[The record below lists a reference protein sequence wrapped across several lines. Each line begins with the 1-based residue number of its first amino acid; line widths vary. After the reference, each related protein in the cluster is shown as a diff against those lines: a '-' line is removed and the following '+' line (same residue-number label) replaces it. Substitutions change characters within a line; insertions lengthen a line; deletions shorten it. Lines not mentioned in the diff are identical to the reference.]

1 MKKAVVILAVL
12 LIASI
17 VANLCF
23 YLRDGPIA
31 EERTETRIDT
41 IPYRQPVPVDSLVM
55 RYITE
60 VLPVA
65 DQPTGESQT
74 ALTESVID
82 TMQIITPRDSVA
94 VTIPITQKVYEDST
108 FRAYV
113 SGYKPALD
121 SIEIYKRT
129 ETIYIRSPTKSKRWG
144 IGIQAGYGLTPNR
157 VQPYIGIGITY
168 NILTF

>member
-1 MKKAVVILAVL
+1 MKKAIIILAVL

-17 VANLCF
+17 VANVCF
-23 YLRDGPIA
+23 YMRDGPTV
-31 EERTETRIDT
+31 EERSELRIDT
-41 IPYRQPVPVDSLVM
+41 IPYRLPVPVDSVVV
-55 RYITE
+55 RYTTE

-65 DQPTGESQT
+65 EQSSGENKTSL
-74 ALTESVID
+74 AESVVD
-82 TMQIITPRDSVA
+82 TMLIVSPRDSVA

-129 ETIYIRSPTKSKRWG
+129 ETIYIRSPTKTKRWG
-144 IGIQAGYGLTPNR
+144 IGIQAGCGLTPNR